1 MKKYIGWML
10 CFAILVAL
18 NVWLAKLLWSVIRSI
33 LKKTPTLPPSK
44 LFWYRT
50 RAEVVPNDEV
60 KGYQVQYSYEDEEYT
75 AKIGGFSIY
84 GNKAL
89 IYVKR
94 SDPTVVKEYIPRP
107 PLSTPVALSYLF
119 IAAIIIFF
127 EYMLFF
133 G

>member
-10 CFAILVAL
+10 AFAILAAL

-107 PLSTPVALSYLF
+107 PLSLPVAISYLF
-119 IAAIIIFF
+119 IAVLIILI